1 MNIVG
6 NKIWG
11 NSDPEEL
18 IGTRTPEVLR
28 GLAGRSDAEKL
39 QDFYQG
45 AVNAGKGGAAGRG
58 VLNSG
63 SPVNTARNRVQ
74 LLQEIIDAWRWRGD

>member
-1 MNIVG
+1 MNVVG

-28 GLAGRSDAEKL
+28 GLASRGDAEKL

-58 VLNSG
+58 AQNSR

-74 LLQEIIDAWRWRGD
+74 LLQEIIEAWS